1 MKLTILE
8 RPTSLTAEDF
18 RVRLEKEL
26 KELKG
31 ELTASLTVD
40 GFSRKGWAQIRVTG
54 EDSEIVSELI
64 SSKFGLAH
72 TELREMELPGVY
84 EAEITG
90 SNERGL
96 RFDVGL
102 DSGPLNCVIP
112 TSNLIAQLADG
123 KPIHLGEVVECYC
136 LYPGV
141 RISVRIARTKDD
153 AIEAWLSDRQIDRL
167 ARWITTGLD
176 RIQAFECYRQEAES
190 AVLKTHSSR
199 DVIAVE
205 SISLTLQSI
214 VCKLGTDAVGL
225 IPKLGHILRKQ
236 KLRPFIPKKIIG
248 RCRPWQSQRGEN

>member
-8 RPTSLTAEDF
+8 RPTALTAKDF

-26 KELKG
+26 GELKG
-31 ELTASLTVD
+31 ELTASLALD
-40 GFSRKGWAQIRVTG
+40 GFSPKGWAKIRVTG
-54 EDSEIVSELI
+54 EDSEIASELI

-72 TELREMELPGVY
+72 TELREIEVPGLY
-84 EAEITG
+84 QAEITG

-96 RFDVGL
+96 KFDVGL
-102 DSGPLNCVIP
+102 DSGGLNCVIP
-112 TSNLIAQLADG
+112 ASNLIAQLADG
-123 KPIHLGEVVECYC
+123 KPIHLEQVIECYC

-141 RISVRIARTKDD
+141 RISVRVAGTKDNE
-153 AIEAWLSDRQIDRL
+153 IEAWLSDGQIDRL

-205 SISLTLQSI
+205 PISLTLQSI

-225 IPKLGHILRKQ
+225 IPKLGYILRKQ
-236 KLRPFIPKKIIG
+236 KLRPFLPKKIIG
-248 RCRPWQSQRGEN
+248 RCRPW

>member
-8 RPTSLTAEDF
+8 RPTALTAEDF

-26 KELKG
+26 EELKG
-31 ELTASLTVD
+31 ELTASLALD
-40 GFSRKGWAQIRVTG
+40 SFSQRGWAQIRVTG

-72 TELREMELPGVY
+72 TELREIEVPGVY

-96 RFDVGL
+96 KFDVGL
-102 DSGPLNCVIP
+102 NSGDLNCIIP

-123 KPIHLGEVVECYC
+123 KTIHLGQLIECYC

-141 RISVRIARTKDD
+141 RTSVRFARTKENE
-153 AIEAWLSDRQIDRL
+153 IEAWLSDRQIDRL
-167 ARWITTGLD
+167 ARWIATGLD
-176 RIQAFECYRQEAES
+176 RIQAFECYRQQAES

-199 DVIAVE
+199 DIIAVE
-205 SISLTLQSI
+205 SITLTLQSI

-236 KLRPFIPKKIIG
+236 KLRPFLPKKIIG
-248 RCRPWQSQRGEN
+248 RCRPW